1 MEDNDFIKDLFKD
14 KLEHLESNVNADLWS
29 SLSKKIPSNQ
39 AVSVGKVLIK
49 KVLIGT
55 SAAAVVV
62 GSVIWYLN
70 KQENS
75 AVDNN
80 NLTKNN
86 TGPVKEEFVVN
97 KIDSISTSIR
107 TVESVEKA
115 PYVHDI
121 FTNESIDL
129 GLLMPENKDDI
140 NDQQDLIVEP
150 VPMEFRVNQ
159 QSVPEVKDVVQLPII
174 ENIETSSAEVEKPT
188 SSQEEEESVSE
199 SIVETYFI
207 SDLPNIFTPN
217 NDLINDNLTVSSEG
231 INEFYLIVLNQSN
244 QIVFASSDSNFSWD
258 GIGLNGDKVLPG
270 DYVYYITGKD
280 KNGAPIYKYSL
291 LRITY

>member
-1 MEDNDFIKDLFKD
+1 MEDNDFIKDLFKN

-86 TGPVKEEFVVN
+86 TGAVKEEFVVN

-115 PYVHDI
+115 PYVYDI

>member
-1 MEDNDFIKDLFKD
+1 MEDKDFIKDLFKD
-14 KLEHLESNVNADLWS
+14 KLEHLESNVSADLWS
-29 SLSKKIPSNQ
+29 SLSKKISTNQ
-39 AVSVGKVLIK
+39 AVSVGKVLLK

-55 SAAAVVV
+55 SVAAVVA

-70 KQENS
+70 KQENTT
-75 AVDNN
+75 VDKNS
-80 NLTKNN
+80 LTKNN
-86 TGPVKEEFVVN
+86 TGAVKEEAVLNNV
-97 KIDSISTSIR
+97 DSISASIR
-107 TVESVEKA
+107 TIESVEKA
-115 PYVHDI
+115 PFGHDI

-140 NDQQDLIVEP
+140 IDQQDLIVEP
-150 VPMEFRVNQ
+150 VPMEFRANQ
-159 QSVPEVKDVVQLPII
+159 ESVPEDKDLVQLPII
-174 ENIETSSAEVEKPT
+174 ENIEPISGEVEKPT
-188 SSQEEEESVSE
+188 SNQEEEESVSE

-231 INEFYLIVLNQSN
+231 IYEFYLIVLNQSN

-258 GIGLNGDKVLPG
+258 GTGLNGDKVLPG

>member
-86 TGPVKEEFVVN
+86 TGAVKEEFVVN

>member
-1 MEDNDFIKDLFKD
+1 
-14 KLEHLESNVNADLWS
+14 
-29 SLSKKIPSNQ
+29 
-39 AVSVGKVLIK
+39 
-49 KVLIGT
+49 
-55 SAAAVVV
+55 
-62 GSVIWYLN
+62 
-70 KQENS
+70 
-75 AVDNN
+75 
-80 NLTKNN
+80 
-86 TGPVKEEFVVN
+86 
-97 KIDSISTSIR
+97 
-107 TVESVEKA
+107 
-115 PYVHDI
+115 
-121 FTNESIDL
+121 
-129 GLLMPENKDDI
+129 
-140 NDQQDLIVEP
+140 
-150 VPMEFRVNQ
+150 MEFRVNQ

>member
-86 TGPVKEEFVVN
+86 TGAVKEEFVVN

-115 PYVHDI
+115 PYVYDI

>member
-14 KLEHLESNVNADLWS
+14 KLEHLESNVSADLWS
-29 SLSKKIPSNQ
+29 SLSKKIPTNQ
-39 AVSVGKVLIK
+39 TVSVGKGLLK
-49 KVLIGT
+49 KGLIGT
-55 SAAAVVV
+55 SVAAVVA

-70 KQENS
+70 KQENTT
-75 AVDNN
+75 VDKN
-80 NLTKNN
+80 THSKNN
-86 TGPVKEEFVVN
+86 TGAVKEEVVLN
-97 KIDSISTSIR
+97 NVDSISTSIR
-107 TVESVEKA
+107 TIELVEKA
-115 PYVHDI
+115 PLGHDI
-121 FTNESIDL
+121 LTNESIDL
-129 GLLMPENKDDI
+129 GLLMPENKDGI
-140 NDQQDLIVEP
+140 IDQQDVIVEP
-150 VPMEFRVNQ
+150 VVMEFRANQ
-159 QSVPEVKDVVQLPII
+159 EAVPEVKDRVQLPII
-174 ENIETSSAEVEKPT
+174 EQIEPSSSEVEKPR
-188 SSQEEEESVSE
+188 SNQEEEEFVSE

-231 INEFYLIVLNQSN
+231 INEFYLIILNQSN

-258 GIGLNGDKVLPG
+258 GTGLNGDKVLPG